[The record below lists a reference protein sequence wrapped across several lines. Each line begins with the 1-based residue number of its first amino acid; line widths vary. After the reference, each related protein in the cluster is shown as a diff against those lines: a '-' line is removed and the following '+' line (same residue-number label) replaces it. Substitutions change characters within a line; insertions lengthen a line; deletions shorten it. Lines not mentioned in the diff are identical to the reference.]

1 MRIREIAKIRVRYGY
16 RRIHVLLRREGWL
29 INHKRTYRIYCL
41 EGLHL
46 RQKRPRRYISG
57 SRRMM
62 RPQVERPNAC
72 WSMDFVSDS
81 LFNGRRFRSLT
92 VVDNFSRECPAIEV
106 GQSLTGAEVV
116 AVVERLVKER
126 GKPDR
131 IQCDN
136 VLSLESSFFSG

>member
-1 MRIREIAKIRVRYGY
+1 
-16 RRIHVLLRREGWL
+16 
-29 INHKRTYRIYCL
+29 
-41 EGLHL
+41 
-46 RQKRPRRYISG
+46 
-57 SRRMM
+57 
-62 RPQVERPNAC
+62 
-72 WSMDFVSDS
+72 MDFVSDS